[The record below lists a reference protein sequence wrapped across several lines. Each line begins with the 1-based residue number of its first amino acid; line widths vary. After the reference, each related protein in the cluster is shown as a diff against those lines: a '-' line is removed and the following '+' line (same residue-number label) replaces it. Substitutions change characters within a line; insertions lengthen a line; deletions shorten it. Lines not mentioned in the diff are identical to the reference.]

1 MQLKV
6 DIFIPCLIDQYYPDV
21 ANNMIKVLE
30 RLGCDVQYN
39 VEQTCCGRT
48 AFEDGYWDHCK
59 EVGEKFIMELQ
70 HERYIICPGA
80 ACTATVKCQYPALFQ
95 NSSMHN
101 QYKAVQKNMFE
112 LSDFLVNVMNAS
124 DIGARYN
131 SKAVMFDACKA
142 VHELKIKSPP
152 RLLLSKVRDLTLIET
167 PSTYSCCGMSGGLD
181 RNNEK
186 LAVEIGSKIIQ
197 DFMNAGADTIISTDM
212 DCLMHFDSIIK
223 KNNWPIKV
231 SHLADV
237 LASGWN

>member
-1 MQLKV
+1 MNLKV

-21 ANNMIKVLE
+21 AHSMIKVLE

-39 VEQTCCGRT
+39 ADQTCCGRI

-59 EVGEKFIMELQ
+59 EVGEKLIMELQ
-70 HERYIICPGA
+70 HDRYIVCPGA
-80 ACTATVKCQYPALFQ
+80 ACTSTVKCQYPALFH

-101 QYKAVQKNMFE
+101 QYKSVQKHMFE

-124 DIGARYN
+124 DIGARFN
-131 SKAVMFDACKA
+131 AKAVMFDACNA
-142 VHELKIKSPP
+142 VHELKIKSAP
-152 RLLLSKVRDLTLIET
+152 RLLLSKVRELTLIDT
-167 PSTYSCCGMSGGLD
+167 PSAYTCCGMSGGLE

-197 DFMNAGADTIISTDM
+197 DFMAAGADTIISTDM

-231 SHLADV
+231 AHLADV
-237 LASGWN
+237 LACGWN

>member
-1 MQLKV
+1 MNLRV

-21 ANNMIKVLE
+21 AHKMIKVLE
-30 RLGCDVQYN
+30 SLGCDVQYN
-39 VEQTCCGRT
+39 EDQTCCGRI

-112 LSDFLVNVMNAS
+112 FSDFLVNVMNAS

-131 SKAVMFDACKA
+131 AKAVMFDACKA
-142 VHELKIKSPP
+142 VHELKIKSAP
-152 RLLLSKVRDLTLIET
+152 RLLLSKVRDLTLVET

-186 LAVEIGSKIIQ
+186 LAVDIGSKIVE
-197 DFMNAGADTIISTDM
+197 DFMAVGADTIISTDM

-231 SHLADV
+231 AHLADV

>member
-1 MQLKV
+1 MNLKV
-6 DIFIPCLIDQYYPDV
+6 DIFIPCLIDQYYPDI
-21 ANNMIKVLE
+21 AHNMIKVLE

-39 VEQTCCGRT
+39 AEQTCCGRI

-59 EVGEKFIMELQ
+59 EVGEKLIMELQ
-70 HERYIICPGA
+70 HERYIVCPGA
-80 ACTATVKCQYPALFQ
+80 ACTATVKCQYPALFH

-101 QYKAVQKNMFE
+101 QYKSVQKHMFE
-112 LSDFLVNVMNAS
+112 FSDFLVNVMNAS

-131 SKAVMFDACKA
+131 AKAVMFDACKA
-142 VHELKIKSPP
+142 VHELKIRSAP
-152 RLLLSKVRDLTLIET
+152 RLLLSKVRELTLIET
-167 PSTYSCCGMSGGLD
+167 PSTYTCCGMSGGLD

-197 DFMNAGADTIISTDM
+197 DFIAVGADTIISTDM

-231 SHLADV
+231 AHLADV

>member
-1 MQLKV
+1 MNLKV

-21 ANNMIKVLE
+21 AHNMIKVLE

-39 VEQTCCGRT
+39 EDQTCCGRI

-70 HERYIICPGA
+70 YERYIICPGA
-80 ACTATVKCQYPALFQ
+80 VCTATVKCQYPALFQ

-112 LSDFLVNVMNAS
+112 FSDFLVNVMNAS

-131 SKAVMFDACKA
+131 AKAVMFDACKA
-142 VHELKIKSPP
+142 VHELKIKSAP
-152 RLLLSKVRDLTLIET
+152 RLLLSKVRDLILIET

-186 LAVEIGSKIIQ
+186 LAVDIGSKIVE
-197 DFMNAGADTIISTDM
+197 DFMAVGADTIISTDM

-231 SHLADV
+231 AHLADV